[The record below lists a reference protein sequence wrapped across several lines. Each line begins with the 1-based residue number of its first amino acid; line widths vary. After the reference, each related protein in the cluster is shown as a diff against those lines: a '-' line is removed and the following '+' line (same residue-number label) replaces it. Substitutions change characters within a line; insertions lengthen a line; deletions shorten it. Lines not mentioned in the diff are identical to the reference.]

1 MVPFGGRSERNGTN
15 GLLGQRDCSS
25 GKSKADDIRL
35 ILGTYVK
42 PDVVLHICDLKI
54 QRDGRWRWEN
64 LLEACRPAS
73 LKYDM
78 Q

>member
-42 PDVVLHICDLKI
+42 PDVVLHICISKYSEMEGGDERIFWKLP
-54 QRDGRWRWEN
+54 G
-64 LLEACRPAS
+64 LLA
-73 LKYDM
+73 
-78 Q
+78 